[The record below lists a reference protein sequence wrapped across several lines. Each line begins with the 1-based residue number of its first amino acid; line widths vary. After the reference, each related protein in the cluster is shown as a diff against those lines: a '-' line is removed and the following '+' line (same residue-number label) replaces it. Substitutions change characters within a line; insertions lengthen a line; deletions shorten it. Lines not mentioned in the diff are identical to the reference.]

1 MLHAPDMSAGS
12 ETRTLASFR
21 SAHAGGSII
30 VCACSESL
38 NTLTK
43 PERFVTIGVN
53 DVGRKFGPDYLVVV
67 DPPDA
72 FKGDRFH
79 YVRTSRAGVLFTQ
92 RSDLGIDH
100 PNIVKFRLGTKDGT
114 DFSDPDVLD

>member
-79 YVRTSRAGVLFTQ
+79 FVRTSRAGVLFTQ
-92 RSDLGIDH
+92 I
-100 PNIVKFRLGTKDGT
+100 RL
-114 DFSDPDVLD
+114 